1 MANAAGHSWDE
12 WRREPGGRRSG
23 EQRSASA
30 DAVRLARALGWFSIG
45 LGVAEMAVPR
55 GLGTLV
61 GIQRPWTMR
70 ALGLR
75 EIAAG
80 AAILTRPREPAFVWS
95 RVAGDAMDLALLGAA
110 FGARDAHRLRLAAAL
125 GTVGAVTAVD
135 VLASRRLSAAVLGQH
150 AAPVEISLSV
160 GVDRSADE
168 LYRFWRD
175 LTNLPRFMSS
185 VREVRPLD
193 GLAPEQ
199 ARRWHWTA
207 TAPAGLLQWESE
219 ITEERPGRLIA
230 WRSRAGKPLAFEGS
244 VHFSAASNGEG
255 TLVRLRTR
263 YTGAPG
269 AATAAVARRLR
280 QLPRQ
285 QMKAELRRFK
295 QLIETGEIA
304 TIDGQPA
311 GPRSPMVR
319 WFQRVIPASKK
330 TLAPDDTRLGGSGNG
345 IGSGIGS
352 GGGSGGGASRWQKPS
367 IPAGGAGAE
376 PSISTEGAQ
385 S

>member
-1 MANAAGHSWDE
+1 MANTDGHSWDE
-12 WRREPGGRRSG
+12 RRRQQSGERSA
-23 EQRSASA
+23 EQRSTNS

-45 LGVAEMAVPR
+45 LGVAEIAASR

-61 GIQRPWTMR
+61 GIQRPWTVR

-75 EIAAG
+75 ELAAG
-80 AAILTRPREPAFVWS
+80 AAILTRPREPAFLWS

-110 FGARDAHRLRLAAAL
+110 FGARDAHRLRLTAAL
-125 GTVGAVTAVD
+125 GSVGAVTAVD
-135 VLASRRLSAAVLGQH
+135 VLASRRLSAAVMGQH

-160 GVDRSADE
+160 GIDRSADE

-175 LTNLPRFMSS
+175 MTNLPRFMSS

-193 GLAPEQ
+193 GLPPEQ

-219 ITEERPGRLIA
+219 IIEERPAELIS
-230 WRSRAGKPLAFEGS
+230 WRSRSGTPLASEGT
-244 VHFSAASNGEG
+244 VHFSAALNGAG

-263 YTGAPG
+263 YTGASG
-269 AATAAVARRLR
+269 AATATVARLLR

-319 WFQRVIPASKK
+319 WFQRVIPATRK
-330 TLAPDDTRLGGSGNG
+330 TPAPDDAGLGLHPRAGTGTGTGTGTGS
-345 IGSGIGS
+345 
-352 GGGSGGGASRWQKPS
+352 ASRWQKPS

-376 PSISTEGAQ
+376 RSISTEGAQ